1 MKYSKDEEFKNTVAS
16 WTVFFLLKPLTT
28 VHTTL
33 LTNKE
38 DVEEETIIKL
48 AKAKIQTELGLDI
61 DQVGKRLGTN
71 DNFGEGWVIVE
82 QNDNSATDKE
92 LELLPINKI

>member
-48 AKAKIQTELGLDI
+48 AKAKIQIL
-61 DQVGKRLGTN
+61 
-71 DNFGEGWVIVE
+71 
-82 QNDNSATDKE
+82 
-92 LELLPINKI
+92 

>member
-1 MKYSKDEEFKNTVAS
+1 MNVDS

-28 VHTTL
+28 IHTTL
-33 LTNKE
+33 LTTN
-38 DVEEETIIKL
+38 DGVEEEDIIKL

-61 DQVGKRLGTN
+61 DQVSKRLGTN
-71 DNFGEGWVIVE
+71 DNFGEGWIIVE

-92 LELLPINKI
+92 LELLPVNKI